1 MITIPQGTNISQEM
15 RQLITFFNK
24 LEQDLEYPNCEGNAD
39 ARRCLEAAELM
50 LMAKQLLNPQ
60 AES

>member
-39 ARRCLEAAELM
+39 ARRCG
-50 LMAKQLLNPQ
+50 
-60 AES
+60 